1 MWLRK
6 HFSSGFRIAFIYPNS
21 DKIAVDYLY
30 LCAPRFHS
38 MRQLFTVLLTLGF
51 LSMSVFVMAQQTGK
65 IKGFV
70 YDKENGEPILFTNV
84 TLKGTTLGA
93 ATDVNGYYTVTN
105 VPVGEQTLMVTY
117 LGYDTLFQTVTVTAN
132 DLETANLYLTKSSVK
147 LGEVQVSADRQEALT
162 EVRTSVTKLTPK
174 EMKQIPT
181 VSGESDLAQVLQVQ
195 PGVVFTGDQGGQL
208 YIRGGS
214 PIQNKVLLDGMIIYN
229 PFHSIGFFSVFDTDI
244 IKTADIYTGG
254 FNAEFGDRISSIM
267 DIKTRGGNKKKFSG
281 KVSFN
286 PFGANVL
293 LEGPIIKFKEDR
305 GGTLTYLVSGKTS
318 YLEYTS
324 KVLYP
329 YINEGKGLPFNFTDI
344 FGKLSYNS
352 AGGSQINLVGFSFND
367 QVTYQSINN
376 YKWNSFGVGFNAI
389 IVPSGSQVL
398 LEPFFN
404 YSNYK
409 IELSESTQDDRR
421 YSEIGGF
428 NGGMNFTYYF
438 GKSELKFG
446 PFLQGFQT
454 KYEFENS
461 VGQLIGQGESQNTTD
476 FGAYAK
482 FKWSWRDKIV
492 LEPSFR
498 LHYYASLG
506 VASPEPRLG
515 LKWNIT
521 KWLRLK
527 YAFGLFAQNMISA
540 NSDRDV
546 VNLFYGFLTA
556 PENLPGE
563 FDGKEVRNP
572 LQRAMH
578 NIVGFEVDLGRR
590 LSFNVEGYLKNFL
603 QLSNVN
609 RNKLFPDDDQNAD
622 VPDQL
627 KKDFIIETGRAMGVD
642 FVLKYSYKRLYAWA
656 VYSLSSVTRY
666 DGINEYFPLFDR
678 RHNVNLVAAYTF
690 GKNLNWEAS
699 VRWNLGSGF
708 PFTQTAGFYENLVF
722 TDGINTDYTT
732 QNGQLGVEYGELN
745 KGRLPFYHRLDLS
758 VKRKFEIGTTTLEA
772 IIGITN
778 VYNRENIFYI
788 DRVRYE
794 RVNQLPILP
803 SLGISWQF

>member
-1 MWLRK
+1 M
-6 HFSSGFRIAFIYPNS
+6 G
-21 DKIAVDYLY
+21 
-30 LCAPRFHS
+30 
-38 MRQLFTVLLTLGF
+38 QE
-51 LSMSVFVMAQQTGK
+51 TGK

-70 YDKENGEPILFTNV
+70 YDKETGEPALFTNV
-84 TLKGTTLGA
+84 VVKGSTLGS
-93 ATDVNGYYTVTN
+93 ATDANGYFTVTN
-105 VPVGEQTLMVTY
+105 VPAGQQTIMITY
-117 LGYDTLFQTVTVTAN
+117 LGYDTLYSDVNVVAN
-132 DLETANLYLTKSSVK
+132 QIASVNLYLEKSSVK
-147 LGEVQVSADRQEALT
+147 LSEVMISAERQEALT

-174 EMKQIPT
+174 EMKQVPT

-195 PGVVFTGDQGGQL
+195 PGVIFTGDQGGQL

-214 PIQNKVLLDGMIIYN
+214 PIQNKVLLDGMIVYN
-229 PFHSIGFFSVFDTDI
+229 PFHSIGFFSVFETDI

-254 FNAEFGDRISSIM
+254 YNAEFGDRISSIM
-267 DIKTRGGNKKKFSG
+267 DIRTRDGNRKKFSG
-281 KVSFN
+281 KVAVN

-293 LEGPIIKFKEDR
+293 LEGPIIKLKEDQ
-305 GGTLTYLVSGKTS
+305 GGSLTYLVSGKTS
-318 YLEYTS
+318 YLEHTS
-324 KVLYP
+324 KALYP
-329 YINEGKGLPFNFTDI
+329 YVNDGNGLPFNFTDI
-344 FGKLSYNS
+344 FAKLTYSANS
-352 AGGSQINLVGFSFND
+352 GSKVNLFGFSFND

-376 YKWNSFGVGFNAI
+376 YKWNSFGVGVNVLV
-389 IVPSGSQVL
+389 VPSGSQVL

-409 IELSESTQDDRR
+409 IELTGAGITDSR

-454 KYEFENS
+454 KYTFSNS
-461 VGQLIGQGESQNTTD
+461 LGTKIGDDESFNTTD

-482 FKWSWRDKIV
+482 FKWSWKEKIV
-492 LEPSFR
+492 VEPSFR

-521 KWLRLK
+521 KWLRFK

-556 PENLPGE
+556 PENLPDE
-563 FDGKEVRNP
+563 FDGKEVNNP

-578 NIVGFEVDLGRR
+578 NIAGFEIDLGKRVT
-590 LSFNVEGYLKNFL
+590 LNIEGYYKHFL

-609 RNKLFPDDDQNAD
+609 RNKLFAD
-622 VPDQL
+622 SPENSEVADQL
-627 KKDFIIETGRAMGVD
+627 KKDFIVETGNAMGID
-642 FVLKYSYKRLYAWA
+642 FVFKYSYKRLYVWA
-656 VYSLSSVTRY
+656 VYSLSRVTRY
-666 DGINEYFPLFDR
+666 DGIQEYYPLFDR
-678 RHNVNLVAAYTF
+678 RHNVNLVGSYRF
-690 GKNLNWEAS
+690 GKDLNWEAS

-732 QNGQLGVEYGELN
+732 QNGTLGVEYGELN
-745 KGRLPFYHRLDLS
+745 KGRLPYYHRLDVS
-758 VKRKFEIGTTTLEA
+758 VKRTFEIGQTQLDVVL
-772 IIGITN
+772 GVTN

-788 DRVRYE
+788 DRIRYE

>member
-1 MWLRK
+1 MK
-6 HFSSGFRIAFIYPNS
+6 RILIQSITIFLLLLS
-21 DKIAVDYLY
+21 IA
-30 LCAPRFHS
+30 A
-38 MRQLFTVLLTLGF
+38 Q
-51 LSMSVFVMAQQTGK
+51 AQQTGK

-70 YDKENGEPILFTNV
+70 YEKETGEPVLFTNV
-84 TLKGTTLGA
+84 IVKGTTLGA
-93 ATDVNGYYTVTN
+93 ATDVNGYYTITN
-105 VPVGEQTLMVTY
+105 VPIGEQTVQITY
-117 LGYDTLFQTVTVTAN
+117 LGYDTLTSSLTVDDDRIAS
-132 DLETANLYLTKSSVK
+132 LNLYLTKSSVK
-147 LGEVQVSADRQEALT
+147 LSEVQISADRQEALT

-195 PGVVFTGDQGGQL
+195 PGVIFTGDQGGQL

-214 PIQNKVLLDGMIIYN
+214 PIQNKVLLDGMIVYN
-229 PFHSIGFFSVFDTDI
+229 PFHSIGFFSVFETDI
-244 IKTADIYTGG
+244 IKTADIYSGG
-254 FNAEFGDRISSIM
+254 YNAEFGDRVSSVM
-267 DIKTRGGNKKKFSG
+267 DIKTRDGNRKKFAG
-281 KVSFN
+281 KLSFN
-286 PFGANVL
+286 PFGANLL
-293 LEGPIIKFKEDR
+293 LEGPIIKMKEDR
-305 GGTLTYLVSGKTS
+305 GGSLTYLISGKTS
-318 YLEYTS
+318 YLKYTS

-329 YINEGKGLPFNFTDI
+329 YMNDGQGLPFNFTDV
-344 FGKLSYNS
+344 FAKMTYNANS
-352 AGGSQINLVGFSFND
+352 GSKINLFGFSFND
-367 QVTYQSINN
+367 QVTYQAINN
-376 YKWNSFGVGFNAI
+376 YKWNSFGVGTNVL

-404 YSNYK
+404 YSSYR
-409 IELSESTQDDRR
+409 IELTGGGAEDTRFSQ
-421 YSEIGGF
+421 IGGF

-454 KYEFENS
+454 KYQFTNS
-461 VGQLIGQGESQNTTD
+461 VGQQIGNDESQNTTD

-482 FKWSWRDKIV
+482 FKWSWKDKIV

-498 LHYYASLG
+498 IHYYASLG

-515 LKWNIT
+515 AKWNIT

-556 PENLPGE
+556 PENLPKT
-563 FDGKEVRNP
+563 FDGKKIKNP
-572 LQRAMH
+572 LQRAIH
-578 NIVGFEVDLGRR
+578 NIVGFEFDLGKRV
-590 LSFNVEGYLKNFL
+590 SVNVEGYMKHFL

-609 RNKLFPDDDQNAD
+609 RNKLFPDDASHSD
-622 VPDQL
+622 VPDGL
-627 KKDFIIETGRAMGVD
+627 KKDFIIETGKAMGID
-642 FVLKYSYKRLYAWA
+642 FVVKYAYKRLYLWA
-656 VYSLSSVTRY
+656 IYSLSKVDRY
-666 DGINEYFPLFDR
+666 DGISTYYPLFDR

-699 VRWNLGSGF
+699 IRWNLGSGF

-722 TDGINTDYTT
+722 DGGINTDYTT
-732 QNGQLGVEYGELN
+732 QNGTLGVEYGELN
-745 KGRLPFYHRLDLS
+745 KGRLPYYHRLDLS
-758 VKRKFEIGTTTLEA
+758 VKRSFELGSTTLDA
-772 IIGITN
+772 VIGITN

-803 SLGISWQF
+803 SFGLSWQF

>member
-1 MWLRK
+1 MI
-6 HFSSGFRIAFIYPNS
+6 FRELTWILGKSVAVPNYPDS
-21 DKIAVDYLY
+21 DKIATVYLY
-30 LCAPRFHS
+30 LCRPTILDMGRLIRIA
-38 MRQLFTVLLTLGF
+38 FTLILGF
-51 LSMSVFVMAQQTGK
+51 VVFNSNAQTGK
-65 IKGFV
+65 VKGFV

-84 TLKGTTLGA
+84 IIKGSTLGA
-93 ATDVNGYYTVTN
+93 ATDVNGYYTITN
-105 VPVGEQTLMVTY
+105 VPVGDQTLMVTY
-117 LGYDTLFQTVTVTAN
+117 LGYDTLFYDITVTENA
-132 DLETANLYLTKSSVK
+132 LASANLYMNKSSLK
-147 LGEVQVSADRQEALT
+147 MGEVTISADRQEALT

-214 PIQNKVLLDGMIIYN
+214 PIQNKVLLDGMVIYN

-267 DIKTRGGNKKKFSG
+267 DIKTRGGNARKFSG
-281 KVSFN
+281 KLSFN
-286 PFGANVL
+286 PFGANL
-293 LEGPIIKFKEDR
+293 MLEGPILKLKEDR
-305 GGTLTYLVSGKTS
+305 GGSLTYLISGKTS
-318 YLEYTS
+318 YLEQTS

-329 YINEGKGLPFNFTDI
+329 YINDGEGLPFNFTDI
-344 FGKLSYNS
+344 YAKLSYNS
-352 AGGSQINLVGFSFND
+352 KGGSRINLSGFSFND
-367 QVTYQSINN
+367 QVTYQAVND
-376 YKWNSFGVGFNAI
+376 YRWNSYGVGFNAL
-389 IVPSGSQVL
+389 IVPGGSQVL
-398 LEPFFN
+398 LEPYFN
-404 YSNYK
+404 YSSYRIQLEQAN
-409 IELSESTQDDRR
+409 EEAPRVSS
-421 YSEIGGF
+421 IGGF
-428 NGGMNFTYYF
+428 SGGMNFTYYF

-454 KYEFENS
+454 DYRYRGPADTDKEFIE
-461 VGQLIGQGESQNTTD
+461 NTTD

-482 FKWSWRDKIV
+482 FKWSWKEKLV
-492 LEPSFR
+492 VEPSFR

-521 KWLRLK
+521 KWIRFK
-527 YAFGLFAQNMISA
+527 YAFGLYSQNFIAA

-556 PENLPGE
+556 PENLPKE
-563 FDGKEVRNP
+563 FDGEEVNNP

-578 NIVGFEVDLGRR
+578 NIVGFEVDLGKRVT
-590 LSFNVEGYLKNFL
+590 LNIEGYYKHFL

-609 RNKLFPDDDQNAD
+609 RNKVFPESDDDA
-622 VPDQL
+622 PDNL
-627 KKDFIIETGRAMGVD
+627 KKDFIIETGKAMGID
-642 FVLKYSYKRLYAWA
+642 FVFKYSYKRLYAWA

-666 DGINEYFPLFDR
+666 DGINEYFPHFDR

-690 GKNLNWEAS
+690 GKQLNWEAS

-708 PFTQTAGFYENLVF
+708 PFTQTAGFYENVVF
-722 TDGINTDYTT
+722 ADGVNTDYTT
-732 QNGQLGVEYGELN
+732 QNGDLGVEYGELN
-745 KGRLPFYHRLDLS
+745 KGRLPYYHRLDLS
-758 VKRKFEIGTTTLEA
+758 IKRKFEIGSTTLEA
-772 IIGITN
+772 ILGVTN

-788 DRVRYE
+788 DRLQYE
-794 RVNQLPILP
+794 VVNQLPILP
-803 SLGISWQF
+803 SLGVSWKF

>member
-6 HFSSGFRIAFIYPNS
+6 HFSSGFRIAFIYPHS

-65 IKGFV
+65 LKGFV

-590 LSFNVEGYLKNFL
+590 FSFNVEGYLKNFL

>member
-6 HFSSGFRIAFIYPNS
+6 HFSSGFRIAFIYPDS

-51 LSMSVFVMAQQTGK
+51 SSMSVFVMAQQTGK

-578 NIVGFEVDLGRR
+578 NIVGFEVDLERR

-642 FVLKYSYKRLYAWA
+642 FVLRYSYKRLYAWA

>member
-1 MWLRK
+1 MRRIFTNSIATCLLL
-6 HFSSGFRIAFIYPNS
+6 FSIA
-21 DKIAVDYLY
+21 A
-30 LCAPRFHS
+30 
-38 MRQLFTVLLTLGF
+38 Q
-51 LSMSVFVMAQQTGK
+51 AQQTGK

-70 YDKENGEPILFTNV
+70 YDKESGEPVLFTNV
-84 TLKGTTLGA
+84 IVKGTTLGA
-93 ATDVNGYYTVTN
+93 ATDVNGYYTITN
-105 VPVGEQTLMVTY
+105 VPLGEQTILITY
-117 LGYDTLFQTVTVTAN
+117 LGYDTLSSKVSVDA
-132 DLETANLYLTKSSVK
+132 DRIVSVNLYLEKSSVR
-147 LGEVQVSADRQEALT
+147 LSEVQISADRQDALT

-174 EMKQIPT
+174 DMKQIPT

-214 PIQNKVLLDGMIIYN
+214 PIQNKVLLDGMIVYN
-229 PFHSIGFFSVFDTDI
+229 PFHSIGFFSVFETDI

-254 FNAEFGDRISSIM
+254 FNAEFGDRVSSIM
-267 DIKTRGGNKKKFSG
+267 DIKTRDGNRKKFAG
-281 KVSFN
+281 KLSFN
-286 PFGANVL
+286 PFGANL
-293 LEGPIIKFKEDR
+293 MLEGPIIKLKEDR
-305 GGTLTYLVSGKTS
+305 GGSLTYLLSGKTS
-318 YLEYTS
+318 YLKYTS

-329 YINEGKGLPFNFTDI
+329 YVNDGQGLPFNFTDI
-344 FGKLSYNS
+344 FAKLTYSANS
-352 AGGSQINLVGFSFND
+352 GSKINLFGFSFND

-376 YKWNSFGVGFNAI
+376 YKWNSFGVGTNVL

-404 YSNYK
+404 YSSYR
-409 IELSESTQDDRR
+409 IELTGGGSEDTRFSQ
-421 YSEIGGF
+421 IGGF

-454 KYEFENS
+454 QYQFTNS
-461 VGQLIGQGESQNTTD
+461 VGQQIGNNESQNTTD
-476 FGAYAK
+476 FGVYAK
-482 FKWSWRDKIV
+482 FKWSWKDKIV

-498 LHYYASLG
+498 VHYYASLG

-515 LKWNIT
+515 AKWNIT
-521 KWLRLK
+521 KWLRMK
-527 YAFGLFAQNMISA
+527 YAFGLFAQNLISA

-556 PENLPGE
+556 PENLPNT
-563 FDGKEVRNP
+563 FDGREINNP
-572 LQRAMH
+572 LDRAMH
-578 NIVGFEVDLGRR
+578 NIVGFEVDLGKRV
-590 LSFNVEGYLKNFL
+590 SVNVEGYLKNFL

-609 RNKLFPDDDQNAD
+609 RNKLFPDDASNSD

-627 KKDFIIETGRAMGVD
+627 KKDFIIETGKAMGID
-642 FVLKYSYKRLYAWA
+642 FVVKYAYKRLYLWA
-656 VYSLSSVTRY
+656 VYSLSKVNRY
-666 DGINEYFPLFDR
+666 DGINTYFPFFDR

-690 GKNLNWEAS
+690 GKDLNWEAS

-722 TDGINTDYTT
+722 DGGINTDYTT
-732 QNGQLGVEYGELN
+732 QNGTLGVQYGELN
-745 KGRLPFYHRLDLS
+745 KGRLPYYHRLDLS
-758 VKRKFEIGTTTLEA
+758 VKRSFELGKTTLDA
-772 IIGITN
+772 VVGITN

-788 DRVRYE
+788 DRVRYQ

-803 SLGISWQF
+803 SLGLSWQF

>member
-1 MWLRK
+1 MKRLITN
-6 HFSSGFRIAFIYPNS
+6 SIAI
-21 DKIAVDYLY
+21 
-30 LCAPRFHS
+30 C
-38 MRQLFTVLLTLGF
+38 LLF
-51 LSMSVFVMAQQTGK
+51 LSIAAHAQQTGK
-65 IKGFV
+65 VKGFV
-70 YDKENGEPILFTNV
+70 YDKENGEPVLFTNV
-84 TLKGTTLGA
+84 IIKGTTLGA
-93 ATDVNGYYTVTN
+93 ATDVNGYYTITN
-105 VPVGEQTLMVTY
+105 VPLGEQTILITY
-117 LGYDTLFQTVTVTAN
+117 LGYDTLSSKVTVEADRIASVN
-132 DLETANLYLTKSSVK
+132 MYLEKSSVR
-147 LGEVQVSADRQEALT
+147 LSEVQISADRQEALT

-174 EMKQIPT
+174 DMKQIPT

-195 PGVVFTGDQGGQL
+195 PGIIFTGDQGGQL

-214 PIQNKVLLDGMIIYN
+214 PIQNKVLLDGMIVYN
-229 PFHSIGFFSVFDTDI
+229 PFHSIGFFSVFETDI

-254 FNAEFGDRISSIM
+254 FNAEFGDRVSSIM
-267 DIKTRGGNKKKFSG
+267 DIKTRDGNRKKFAG
-281 KVSFN
+281 KLSFN
-286 PFGANVL
+286 PFGANLL
-293 LEGPIIKFKEDR
+293 LEGPIIKLKEDR
-305 GGTLTYLVSGKTS
+305 GGSLTYLISGKTS
-318 YLEYTS
+318 YLKYTS

-329 YINEGKGLPFNFTDI
+329 YVNDGQGLPFNFTDV
-344 FGKLSYNS
+344 FAKLTYSANS
-352 AGGSQINLVGFSFND
+352 GSKINLFGFSFND

-376 YKWNSFGVGFNAI
+376 YQWNSFGVGTNVL
-389 IVPSGSQVL
+389 IVPAGSQVL

-404 YSNYK
+404 YSSYR
-409 IELSESTQDDRR
+409 IELTGGGSEDRR
-421 YSEIGGF
+421 FSQIGGF

-454 KYEFENS
+454 QYQFVNS
-461 VGQLIGQGESQNTTD
+461 VGQQIGNDESQNTTD
-476 FGAYAK
+476 FGVYAK
-482 FKWSWRDKIV
+482 FKWSWKDKIV

-498 LHYYASLG
+498 VHYYASLG

-515 LKWNIT
+515 AKWNIT
-521 KWLRLK
+521 KWLRMK

-556 PENLPGE
+556 PENLPKT
-563 FDGKEVRNP
+563 FDGKEVNNP

-578 NIVGFEVDLGRR
+578 NIVGFEFDLGKRV
-590 LSFNVEGYLKNFL
+590 SVNVEGYLKNFL

-609 RNKLFPDDDQNAD
+609 RNKLFPDDANNTE

-627 KKDFIIETGRAMGVD
+627 KKDFIIETGKAMGID
-642 FVLKYSYKRLYAWA
+642 FVVKYAYKRLYLWA
-656 VYSLSSVTRY
+656 VYSLSKVDRY
-666 DGINEYFPLFDR
+666 DGISTYFPLFDR

-722 TDGINTDYTT
+722 DGGINTDYTT
-732 QNGQLGVEYGELN
+732 QNGTLGVQYGELN
-745 KGRLPFYHRLDLS
+745 KGRLPYYHRLDLS
-758 VKRKFEIGTTTLEA
+758 VKRSFELGSTTLDA
-772 IIGITN
+772 VIGVTN

-803 SLGISWQF
+803 SLGLSWQF

>member
-1 MWLRK
+1 MKRLITN
-6 HFSSGFRIAFIYPNS
+6 SIAI
-21 DKIAVDYLY
+21 
-30 LCAPRFHS
+30 C
-38 MRQLFTVLLTLGF
+38 LLF
-51 LSMSVFVMAQQTGK
+51 LSIVAHAQQTGK
-65 IKGFV
+65 VKGFV
-70 YDKENGEPILFTNV
+70 YDKENGEPVLFTNV
-84 TLKGTTLGA
+84 IVKGTTLGA
-93 ATDVNGYYTVTN
+93 ATDVNGYYTITN
-105 VPVGEQTLMVTY
+105 VPLGEQTILITY
-117 LGYDTLFQTVTVTAN
+117 LGYDTLSSKVTVEADRIASVN
-132 DLETANLYLTKSSVK
+132 MYLEKSSVR
-147 LGEVQVSADRQEALT
+147 LSEVQISADRQEALT

-174 EMKQIPT
+174 DMKQIPT

-195 PGVVFTGDQGGQL
+195 PGIIFTGDQGGQL

-214 PIQNKVLLDGMIIYN
+214 PIQNKVLLDGMIVYN
-229 PFHSIGFFSVFDTDI
+229 PFHSIGFFSVFETDI

-254 FNAEFGDRISSIM
+254 FNAEFGDRVSSIM
-267 DIKTRGGNKKKFSG
+267 DIKTRDGNRKKFAG
-281 KVSFN
+281 KLSFN
-286 PFGANVL
+286 PFGANLL
-293 LEGPIIKFKEDR
+293 LEGPIIKLKEDR
-305 GGTLTYLVSGKTS
+305 GGSLTYLISGKTS
-318 YLEYTS
+318 YLKYTS

-329 YINEGKGLPFNFTDI
+329 YVNDGQGLPFNFTDV
-344 FGKLSYNS
+344 FAKLTYSANS
-352 AGGSQINLVGFSFND
+352 GSKINLFGFSFND

-376 YKWNSFGVGFNAI
+376 YKWNSFGVGTNVL

-404 YSNYK
+404 YSSYR
-409 IELSESTQDDRR
+409 IELTGGGSEDRR
-421 YSEIGGF
+421 FSQIGGF

-454 KYEFENS
+454 QYQFVNS
-461 VGQLIGQGESQNTTD
+461 VGQQIGNDESQNTTD
-476 FGAYAK
+476 FGVYAK
-482 FKWSWRDKIV
+482 FKWSWKDKIV

-498 LHYYASLG
+498 VHYYASLG

-515 LKWNIT
+515 AKWNIT
-521 KWLRLK
+521 KWLRMK

-556 PENLPGE
+556 PENLPKT
-563 FDGKEVRNP
+563 FDGKDVKNP

-578 NIVGFEVDLGRR
+578 NIVGFEFDLGKRV
-590 LSFNVEGYLKNFL
+590 SVNVEGYLKNFL

-609 RNKLFPDDDQNAD
+609 RNKLFPDDASNTE

-627 KKDFIIETGRAMGVD
+627 KKDFIIETGKAMGLD
-642 FVLKYSYKRLYAWA
+642 FVVKYAYKRLYLWA
-656 VYSLSSVTRY
+656 VYSLSKVDRY
-666 DGINEYFPLFDR
+666 DGINTYFPLFDR

-722 TDGINTDYTT
+722 DGGINTDYTT
-732 QNGQLGVEYGELN
+732 QNGTLGVQYGELN
-745 KGRLPFYHRLDLS
+745 KGRLPYYHRLDLS
-758 VKRKFEIGTTTLEA
+758 VKRSFELGSTTLDA
-772 IIGITN
+772 VIGITN

-803 SLGISWQF
+803 SLGLSWQF

>member
-1 MWLRK
+1 
-6 HFSSGFRIAFIYPNS
+6 
-21 DKIAVDYLY
+21 
-30 LCAPRFHS
+30 
-38 MRQLFTVLLTLGF
+38 MRQFLSIFICAVLLIIG
-51 LSMSVFVMAQQTGK
+51 SAVYGQTGK

-70 YDKENGEPILFTNV
+70 YDKETGEPALFTNV
-84 TLKGTTLGA
+84 IIKGTTLGA
-93 ATDVNGYYTVTN
+93 ATDVNGYYTITN
-105 VPVGEQTLMVTY
+105 VPEGDQTLMITY
-117 LGYDTLFQTVTVTAN
+117 LGYDTLYSDVNVKAN
-132 DLETANLYLTKSSVK
+132 DLISVNLYLEKSSVK
-147 LGEVQVSADRQEALT
+147 LSEVTVSAERMEALT

-174 EMKQIPT
+174 EMKQLPT

-229 PFHSIGFFSVFDTDI
+229 PFHSIGFFSVFETDI

-254 FNAEFGDRISSIM
+254 YNAEFGDRISSIM
-267 DIKTRGGNKKKFSG
+267 DIKTRDGNRKKFSG
-281 KVSFN
+281 KLSFN
-286 PFGANVL
+286 PFGANLL
-293 LEGPIIKFKEDR
+293 LEGPIIKMKEDR
-305 GGTLTYLVSGKTS
+305 GGALTYMVSGKTS
-318 YLEYTS
+318 YLKYTS

-329 YINEGKGLPFNFTDI
+329 YVNNGNGLPFNFTDI
-344 FGKLSYNS
+344 FAKLSYTANS
-352 AGGSQINLVGFSFND
+352 GSKVSLFGFSFND
-367 QVTYQSINN
+367 QVTYQAVSD
-376 YKWNSFGVGFNAI
+376 YRWNSFGVGTNVLV
-389 IVPSGSQVL
+389 VPAGSQVL

-409 IELSESTQDDRR
+409 IQLAQLDEDPRVSS
-421 YSEIGGF
+421 IGGF

-454 KYEFENS
+454 DYHYTS
-461 VGQLIGQGESQNTTD
+461 VAGTYKSFVENTTD
-476 FGAYAK
+476 FGVFAK
-482 FKWSWRDKIV
+482 FKWSWKERLV

-556 PENLPGE
+556 PENLPKQ
-563 FDGKEVRNP
+563 FDGKDVNNP

-578 NIVGFEVDLGRR
+578 NIVGFEVDLGKRIT
-590 LSFNVEGYLKNFL
+590 LNIEGYYKHFL

-609 RNKLFPDDDQNAD
+609 RNKLFSEDDPDA
-622 VPDQL
+622 PDLL
-627 KKDFIIETGRAMGVD
+627 KKDFIIETGRAYGID
-642 FVLKYSYKRLYAWA
+642 FVFKYSYKRLYLWA
-656 VYSLSSVTRY
+656 VYSLSKVTRY
-666 DGINEYFPLFDR
+666 DGISQYYPLFDR

-722 TDGINTDYTT
+722 TGGINTDYTT
-732 QNGQLGVEYGELN
+732 QNGTLGVQYGELN
-745 KGRLPFYHRLDLS
+745 KGRLPYYHRLDVS
-758 VKRKFEIGTTTLEA
+758 VKRKFEIGQTTLDVVL
-772 IIGITN
+772 GVTN
-778 VYNRENIFYI
+778 VYNRQNIFYI

-803 SLGISWQF
+803 SLGLSWQF

>member
-1 MWLRK
+1 MKRTRDI
-6 HFSSGFRIAFIYPNS
+6 SIAI
-21 DKIAVDYLY
+21 IL
-30 LCAPRFHS
+30 
-38 MRQLFTVLLTLGF
+38 LFVCSL
-51 LSMSVFVMAQQTGK
+51 AQAQTGK
-65 IKGFV
+65 VKGFV
-70 YDKENGEPILFTNV
+70 YDKENGEPVLFTNV

-93 ATDVNGYYTVTN
+93 ATDVNGYYTITN
-105 VPVGEQTLMVTY
+105 VPVGNQTLMITY
-117 LGYDTLFQTVTVTAN
+117 LGYDTLYSAVEVQADRIASV
-132 DLETANLYLTKSSVK
+132 NLYLQKSSVK
-147 LGEVQVSADRQEALT
+147 LGEVQISAERQEALS
-162 EVRTSVTKLTPK
+162 EVRTSVTQLTPK
-174 EMKQIPT
+174 EMKQVPT

-195 PGVVFTGDQGGQL
+195 PGVIFTGDQGGQL

-214 PIQNKVLLDGMIIYN
+214 PIQNKVLLDGMIVYN
-229 PFHSIGFFSVFDTDI
+229 PFHSIGFFSVFETDI

-254 FNAEFGDRISSIM
+254 YNAEYGDRISSIM
-267 DIKTRGGNKKKFSG
+267 DIKTRDGNRVKFSG
-281 KVSFN
+281 KVSAN
-286 PFGANVL
+286 PFGTNLL
-293 LEGPIIKFKEDR
+293 LEGPIIKLKEER
-305 GGTLTYLVSGKTS
+305 GGTLTYMVSGKTS
-318 YLEYTS
+318 YLKYTS

-329 YINEGKGLPFNFTDI
+329 YVNNGDGLPFNFTDV
-344 FGKLSYNS
+344 FAKLSYNANS
-352 AGGSQINLVGFSFND
+352 GSKINLSGFSFND

-376 YKWNSFGVGFNAI
+376 YKWNSYGVAMNVLV
-389 IVPSGSQVL
+389 VPSGSQVL

-404 YSNYK
+404 YSSYR
-409 IELSESTQDDRR
+409 IELTGGGVDDRR
-421 YSEIGGF
+421 FSQIGGF

-454 KYEFENS
+454 KYEFVNS
-461 VGQLIGQGESQNTTD
+461 VGQKIGNNESQNTTD
-476 FGAYAK
+476 FGVFAK
-482 FKWSWRDKIV
+482 FKWSWKDKIV

-515 LKWNIT
+515 AKWNIT

-556 PENLPGE
+556 PENLPKE
-563 FDGKEVRNP
+563 FDGKTINNP

-578 NIVGFEVDLGRR
+578 NIVGFEVDLGKRVT
-590 LSFNVEGYLKNFL
+590 LNVEGYLKNFL

-609 RNKLFPDDDQNAD
+609 RNKLFADDDQNAG
-622 VPDQL
+622 VPDLL
-627 KKDFIIETGRAMGVD
+627 KKDFIIETGKAMGID
-642 FVLKYSYKRLYAWA
+642 FVFKYSHKRLYLWA
-656 VYSLSSVTRY
+656 VYSLSKVTRY
-666 DGINEYFPLFDR
+666 DGIREYYPLFDR

-690 GKNLNWEAS
+690 GKDLNWEAS

-722 TDGINTDYTT
+722 TNGVNTDYTT
-732 QNGQLGVEYGELN
+732 QNGTLGVQYGELN
-745 KGRLPFYHRLDLS
+745 KGRLPYYHRLDLS
-758 VKRKFEIGTTTLEA
+758 VKRKFEVGSTTLD
-772 IIGITN
+772 IVVGLTN
-778 VYNRENIFYI
+778 VYNRKNVFYI

-803 SLGISWQF
+803 SLGLSWQF

>member
-1 MWLRK
+1 MK
-6 HFSSGFRIAFIYPNS
+6 RILTQSIT
-21 DKIAVDYLY
+21 I
-30 LCAPRFHS
+30 C
-38 MRQLFTVLLTLGF
+38 LLL
-51 LSMSVFVMAQQTGK
+51 LSIVAQAQQTGK

-70 YDKENGEPILFTNV
+70 YEKETGEPVLFTNV
-84 TLKGTTLGA
+84 IVKGTTLGA
-93 ATDVNGYYTVTN
+93 ATDVNGYYTITN
-105 VPVGEQTLMVTY
+105 VPVGEQTVQITY
-117 LGYDTLFQTVTVTAN
+117 LGYDTLTSSITVDDDRIAS
-132 DLETANLYLTKSSVK
+132 LNLYLTKSSVK
-147 LGEVQVSADRQEALT
+147 LSEVQISADRQEALT

-214 PIQNKVLLDGMIIYN
+214 PIQNKVLLDGMIVYN
-229 PFHSIGFFSVFDTDI
+229 PFHSIGFFSVFETDI
-244 IKTADIYTGG
+244 IKTADIYSGG
-254 FNAEFGDRISSIM
+254 YNAEFGDRVSSIM
-267 DIKTRGGNKKKFSG
+267 DIKTRDGNRKKFAG
-281 KVSFN
+281 KLSFN
-286 PFGANVL
+286 PFGANLL
-293 LEGPIIKFKEDR
+293 LEGPIIKLKEDR
-305 GGTLTYLVSGKTS
+305 GGSLTYLISGKTS
-318 YLEYTS
+318 YLKYTS

-329 YINEGKGLPFNFTDI
+329 YMNDGQGLPFNFTDV
-344 FGKLSYNS
+344 FAKMTYNANS
-352 AGGSQINLVGFSFND
+352 GSKINLFGFSFND
-367 QVTYQSINN
+367 QVTYQAINN
-376 YKWNSFGVGFNAI
+376 YKWNSFGVGTNVL

-404 YSNYK
+404 YSSYR
-409 IELSESTQDDRR
+409 IELTGGGTEDTRFSQ
-421 YSEIGGF
+421 IGGF

-454 KYEFENS
+454 KYQFTNS
-461 VGQLIGQGESQNTTD
+461 VGQQIGNDESQNTTD

-482 FKWSWRDKIV
+482 FKWSWKDKIV

-498 LHYYASLG
+498 VHYYASLG

-515 LKWNIT
+515 AKWNIT

-556 PENLPGE
+556 PENLPKT
-563 FDGKEVRNP
+563 FDGKEIKNP

-578 NIVGFEVDLGRR
+578 NIVGFEVDLGKRV
-590 LSFNVEGYLKNFL
+590 SVNIEGYMKHFL

-609 RNKLFPDDDQNAD
+609 RNKLFPDDADHSD
-622 VPDQL
+622 VPDGL
-627 KKDFIIETGRAMGVD
+627 KKDFIIETGKAMGID
-642 FVLKYSYKRLYAWA
+642 FVVKYAYKRLYLWA
-656 VYSLSSVTRY
+656 IYSLSKVDRY
-666 DGINEYFPLFDR
+666 DGINTYYPLFDR

-722 TDGINTDYTT
+722 DGGINTDYTT
-732 QNGQLGVEYGELN
+732 QNGVLGVEYGELN
-745 KGRLPFYHRLDLS
+745 KGRLPYYHRLDLS
-758 VKRKFEIGTTTLEA
+758 VKRSFELGKTTLDA
-772 IIGITN
+772 VIGITN
-778 VYNRENIFYI
+778 VYNRQNIFYI
-788 DRVRYE
+788 DRVRYQ

-803 SLGISWQF
+803 SFGLSWQF

>member
-1 MWLRK
+1 MKSIL
-6 HFSSGFRIAFIYPNS
+6 STSITI
-21 DKIAVDYLY
+21 
-30 LCAPRFHS
+30 C
-38 MRQLFTVLLTLGF
+38 LLF
-51 LSMSVFVMAQQTGK
+51 LSIAASAQQTGK

-70 YDKENGEPILFTNV
+70 YDKENGEPVLFTNV
-84 TLKGTTLGA
+84 VVKGTTLGA
-93 ATDVNGYYTVTN
+93 ATDVNGYYTITN
-105 VPVGEQTLMVTY
+105 VPLGEQTILVTY
-117 LGYDTLFQTVTVTAN
+117 LGYDTLTAKVTVEDDRIASV
-132 DLETANLYLTKSSVK
+132 NLYLEKSSVK

-195 PGVVFTGDQGGQL
+195 PGIIFTGDQGGQL

-214 PIQNKVLLDGMIIYN
+214 PIQNKVLLDGMIVYN
-229 PFHSIGFFSVFDTDI
+229 PFHSIGFFSVFETDI

-254 FNAEFGDRISSIM
+254 FNAEFGDRVSSIM
-267 DIKTRGGNKKKFSG
+267 DIKTRDGNRKKFAG
-281 KVSFN
+281 KLSFN
-286 PFGANVL
+286 PFGANLL
-293 LEGPIIKFKEDR
+293 LEGPIIKLKEDR
-305 GGTLTYLVSGKTS
+305 GGSLTYLVSGKTS
-318 YLEYTS
+318 YLKYTS

-329 YINEGKGLPFNFTDI
+329 YVNDGEGLPFNFTDI
-344 FGKLSYNS
+344 FAKLTYSANS
-352 AGGSQINLVGFSFND
+352 GSKINLFGFSFND

-376 YKWNSFGVGFNAI
+376 YQWNSFGVGTNVL

-404 YSNYK
+404 YSSYK
-409 IELSESTQDDRR
+409 IELTGGGSEDRR
-421 YSEIGGF
+421 FSQIGGF

-454 KYEFENS
+454 QYQFVNS
-461 VGQLIGQGESQNTTD
+461 VGQQIGNDESQNTTD
-476 FGAYAK
+476 FGVYAK
-482 FKWSWRDKIV
+482 FKWSWKDKVV

-498 LHYYASLG
+498 VHYYASLG

-515 LKWNIT
+515 AKWNIT
-521 KWLRLK
+521 KWLRMK

-556 PENLPGE
+556 PENLPST
-563 FDGKEVRNP
+563 FDGREINNP

-578 NIVGFEVDLGRR
+578 NIVGFEFDLGKRV
-590 LSFNVEGYLKNFL
+590 SVNVEGYMKHFL

-609 RNKLFPDDDQNAD
+609 RNKIFPDDAD
-622 VPDQL
+622 HTEVPDQL
-627 KKDFIIETGRAMGVD
+627 KKDFIIETGKAMGID
-642 FVLKYSYKRLYAWA
+642 FVVKYAYKRLYLWA
-656 VYSLSSVTRY
+656 VYSLSKVDRY

-722 TDGINTDYTT
+722 DGGINTDYTT
-732 QNGQLGVEYGELN
+732 QNGTLGVEYGELN
-745 KGRLPFYHRLDLS
+745 KGRLPYYHRLDLS
-758 VKRKFEIGTTTLEA
+758 VKRSFELGQTTLDA
-772 IIGITN
+772 VIGITN

-803 SLGISWQF
+803 SLGLSWQF

>member
-1 MWLRK
+1 MKRILT
-6 HFSSGFRIAFIYPNS
+6 SSITI
-21 DKIAVDYLY
+21 
-30 LCAPRFHS
+30 C
-38 MRQLFTVLLTLGF
+38 LLF
-51 LSMSVFVMAQQTGK
+51 LSVMANAQQTGK

-70 YDKENGEPILFTNV
+70 YDKENGEPVLFTNV
-84 TLKGTTLGA
+84 IVKGTTLGA
-93 ATDVNGYYTVTN
+93 ATDVNGYYTITN
-105 VPVGEQTLMVTY
+105 VPVGEQTVQITY
-117 LGYDTLFQTVTVTAN
+117 LGYDTLTSTITVDDDRIAS
-132 DLETANLYLTKSSVK
+132 LNLYLVKSSVK
-147 LGEVQVSADRQEALT
+147 LNEVQISADRQEALT

-195 PGVVFTGDQGGQL
+195 PGIVFTGDQGGQL

-214 PIQNKVLLDGMIIYN
+214 PIQNKVLLDGMIVYN
-229 PFHSIGFFSVFDTDI
+229 PFHSIGFFSVFETDI

-254 FNAEFGDRISSIM
+254 YNAEFGDRVSSIM
-267 DIKTRGGNKKKFSG
+267 DIKTRDGNRKKFAG
-281 KVSFN
+281 KLSFN
-286 PFGANVL
+286 PFGANLL
-293 LEGPIIKFKEDR
+293 LEGPIIKMKEDR
-305 GGTLTYLVSGKTS
+305 GGSLTYLVSGKTS
-318 YLEYTS
+318 YLKYTS

-329 YINEGKGLPFNFTDI
+329 YVNDGQGLPFNFTDI
-344 FGKLSYNS
+344 FAKMTYSANS
-352 AGGSQINLVGFSFND
+352 GSKINLFGFSFND

-376 YKWNSFGVGFNAI
+376 YKWNSFGVGTNVL

-404 YSNYK
+404 YSSYR
-409 IELSESTQDDRR
+409 IELTGGGSEDTRFSQ
-421 YSEIGGF
+421 IGGF

-454 KYEFENS
+454 RYEFTNS
-461 VGQLIGQGESQNTTD
+461 VGQQIGNDETQNTTD
-476 FGAYAK
+476 FGVYAK

-492 LEPSFR
+492 IEPSFR
-498 LHYYASLG
+498 VHYYASLG

-515 LKWNIT
+515 AKWNIT
-521 KWLRLK
+521 KWLRMK

-556 PENLPGE
+556 PENLPKT
-563 FDGKEVRNP
+563 FDGKEIKNP
-572 LQRAMH
+572 LDRAMH
-578 NIVGFEVDLGRR
+578 NIVGFEFDLGKRI
-590 LSFNVEGYLKNFL
+590 SVNVEGYMKHFL

-609 RNKLFPDDDQNAD
+609 RNKLFADNAENTE
-622 VPDQL
+622 VPDGL
-627 KKDFIIETGRAMGVD
+627 KKDFIIETGKAMGLD
-642 FVLKYSYKRLYAWA
+642 FVVKYAYKRLYMWA
-656 VYSLSSVTRY
+656 VYSLSKVDRY
-666 DGINEYFPLFDR
+666 DGITTYFPFFDR

-722 TDGINTDYTT
+722 DGGINTDYTT
-732 QNGQLGVEYGELN
+732 QNGTLGVEYGELN
-745 KGRLPFYHRLDLS
+745 KGRLPYYHRLDLS
-758 VKRKFEIGTTTLEA
+758 VKRSFELGPTTLDA
-772 IIGITN
+772 VIGITN

-803 SLGISWQF
+803 SLGLSWQF

>member
-1 MWLRK
+1 MK
-6 HFSSGFRIAFIYPNS
+6 N
-21 DKIAVDYLY
+21 
-30 LCAPRFHS
+30 
-38 MRQLFTVLLTLGF
+38 LLTISFALCLLLASCAAYG
-51 LSMSVFVMAQQTGK
+51 QTGK
-65 IKGFV
+65 VKGFV
-70 YDKENGEPILFTNV
+70 YDKENGEPVLFTNV

-93 ATDVNGYYTVTN
+93 ATDVNGYYTITN
-105 VPVGEQTLMVTY
+105 VPLGNQTLMVTY
-117 LGYDTLFQTVTVTAN
+117 LGYDTLFTDVTISDKKIAS
-132 DLETANLYLTKSSVK
+132 ANLYIQKSSIRVA
-147 LGEVQVSADRQEALT
+147 EVEISADRQEALT

-174 EMKQIPT
+174 EMKKIPT

-254 FNAEFGDRISSIM
+254 FNAEFGDRVSSIM
-267 DIKTRGGNKKKFSG
+267 DIKTRDGNRKKFSG
-281 KVSFN
+281 KLSFN

-293 LEGPIIKFKEDR
+293 LEGPIIKLKEDR

-318 YLEYTS
+318 YLEHTS

-329 YINEGKGLPFNFTDI
+329 YVNDGGGLPFNFTDI
-344 FGKLSYNS
+344 FAKLSYSSNT
-352 AGGSQINLVGFSFND
+352 GSKVNLFGFSFND
-367 QVTYQSINN
+367 QVTYQAVSN
-376 YKWNSFGVGFNAI
+376 YKWNSFGVGTNVL
-389 IVPSGSQVL
+389 IVPSGSSVL
-398 LEPFFN
+398 LEPYFN

-409 IELSESTQDDRR
+409 ITLDEDDQPSRF
-421 YSEIGGF
+421 SEIGGF
-428 NGGMNFTYYF
+428 AGGMNFTYYI

-454 KYEFENS
+454 RYEFTNS
-461 VGQLIGQGESQNTTD
+461 VGIKIGDDQPESTTD
-476 FGAYAK
+476 FGVFVK
-482 FKWSWRDKIV
+482 FKWSYKDKIV

-515 LKWNIT
+515 AKWNIT
-521 KWLRLK
+521 KWLRVK
-527 YAFGLFAQNMISA
+527 YAFGLYSQNMISA

-556 PENLPGE
+556 PENLPKE
-563 FDGKEVRNP
+563 FDGKEVKNP

-578 NIVGFEVDLGRR
+578 NIGGIEIDLGKRVS
-590 LSFNVEGYLKNFL
+590 LNVEGYLKNFL

-609 RNKLFPDDDQNAD
+609 RNKLFPEDDANA
-622 VPDQL
+622 PDQL
-627 KKDFIIETGRAMGVD
+627 KKDFIIETGESYGVD
-642 FVLKYSYKRLYAWA
+642 FVAKYSYKRLYLWA
-656 VYSLSSVTRY
+656 VYSLSWVNRY
-666 DGINEYFPLFDR
+666 DGISEYHPHFDR
-678 RHNVNLVAAYTF
+678 RHNVNLVGAFTF
-690 GKNLNWEAS
+690 GKQLNWEAS

-708 PFTQTAGFYENLVF
+708 PFTQTAGFYENLIF
-722 TDGINTDYTT
+722 EDGINTDYTT
-732 QNGQLGVEYGELN
+732 QNGTLGVEYGELN
-745 KGRLPFYHRLDLS
+745 KGRLPYYHRLDLS
-758 VKRKFEIGTTTLEA
+758 IKRSFEIGSTTLDVV
-772 IIGITN
+772 IGVTN
-778 VYNRENIFYI
+778 VYNRENVFYI

-803 SLGISWQF
+803 SLGLSWNF

>member
-1 MWLRK
+1 MRN
-6 HFSSGFRIAFIYPNS
+6 SIRILLIVLP
-21 DKIAVDYLY
+21 
-30 LCAPRFHS
+30 
-38 MRQLFTVLLTLGF
+38 VLLAAN
-51 LSMSVFVMAQQTGK
+51 VFAQKSGK
-65 IKGFV
+65 VKGFV

-84 TLKGTTLGA
+84 SIKGTTLGA
-93 ATDVNGYYTVTN
+93 ATDVNGYYTIVN
-105 VPVGEQTLMVTY
+105 VPVGKQTLMVTY
-117 LGYDTLFQTVTVTAN
+117 LGYDTAYAEVEILDDKVVA
-132 DLETANLYLTKSSVK
+132 ENLYLGKSSVK
-147 LGEVQVSADRQEALT
+147 LSEVQVSAARMEALT

-174 EMKQIPT
+174 EMKQLPA

-195 PGVVFTGDQGGQL
+195 PGVIFTGDQGGQL

-229 PFHSIGFFSVFDTDI
+229 PFHSIGFFSVFDTDVI
-244 IKTADIYTGG
+244 RSADIYTGG
-254 FNAEFGDRISSIM
+254 FNAEYGDRISSVM
-267 DIKTRGGNKKKFSG
+267 DIKTKDGNRKKISG
-281 KVSFN
+281 KISAN
-286 PFGANVL
+286 PFGANVI
-293 LEGPIIKFKEDR
+293 LEGPIIKLREDR
-305 GGTLTYLVSGKTS
+305 GGSLSYLVSAKTS

-324 KVLYP
+324 KAIYP
-329 YINEGKGLPFNFTDI
+329 YAGENGLPFNYTDI
-344 FGKLSYNS
+344 YAKLSYASEN
-352 AGGSQINLVGFSFND
+352 GSKVNLFGFSFND
-367 QVTYQSINN
+367 QVTYQAISN
-376 YKWNSFGVGFNAI
+376 YKWNSFGVGTNVLV
-389 IVPSGSQVL
+389 VPTGTQVL
-398 LEPFFN
+398 LEPYFN

-409 IELSESTQDDRR
+409 IELSEEGINDRR
-421 YSEIGGF
+421 FSEIGGF
-428 NGGMNFTYYF
+428 AGGMNFTYYF
-438 GKSELKFG
+438 GKHELKFG

-454 KYEFENS
+454 KYEFVNS
-461 VGQLIGQGESQNTTD
+461 VGIQVGDNESQNTTD

-482 FKWSWRDKIV
+482 FKWSFREKLV
-492 LEPSFR
+492 VEPSFR

-527 YAFGLFAQNMISA
+527 YAFGLFSQNMISA

-556 PENLPGE
+556 PENLPKT
-563 FDGKEVRNP
+563 FDGKEVKNP

-578 NIVGFEVDLGRR
+578 NIAGFEVDLGKRV
-590 LSFNVEGYLKNFL
+590 SVNIEGYYKHFL

-609 RNKLFPDDDQNAD
+609 RNKLFQDSPENAG

-627 KKDFIIETGRAMGVD
+627 KKDFIIENGNAMGID
-642 FVLKYSYKRLYAWA
+642 FVVKYSYKRLYLWA
-656 VYSLSSVTRY
+656 VYSLSKVVRY
-666 DGINEYFPLFDR
+666 DGIQEYYPHFDR
-678 RHNVNLVAAYTF
+678 RHNVNLVASYTF

-732 QNGQLGVEYGELN
+732 QNGFLGVQYGELN
-745 KGRLPFYHRLDLS
+745 KGRLPYYHRLDLS
-758 VKRKFEIGTTTLEA
+758 VKRAFEIGNTTLDVV
-772 IIGITN
+772 IGITN

-788 DRVRYE
+788 DRIRYE

-803 SLGISWQF
+803 SLGLSWQF